1 MRQGEHVGVAVEGI
15 KRPQRSASSTSVRVR
30 RAASH
35 NLGLEQAKAKARAR
49 SSPQDHAVSLLHYAT
64 PRLPDFFRVAV
75 GAGGELTT
83 VLLYTSR
90 WFPRVTTFLASQS
103 RKER

>member
-1 MRQGEHVGVAVEGI
+1 MGVAVEGI
-15 KRPQRSASSTSVRVR
+15 KRPQRSASSTSVYDAPHRTTCL
-30 RAASH
+30 A
-35 NLGLEQAKAKARAR
+35 LEQAKARAR

-75 GAGGELTT
+75 GAGEELTT

>member
-1 MRQGEHVGVAVEGI
+1 MGVAVEGI

-35 NLGLEQAKAKARAR
+35 NLGLEQAKARAR